1 MERPHRQLPR
11 GQRELTA
18 VTEGDLLTAVLDL
31 ARLFGLHV
39 AHFRPAKTD
48 KGWRTAVQADGKGY
62 PDLTIVG
69 SGGVLFRELKSAT
82 GALSREQKEWLHA
95 LRSAG
100 ADFEVWRPADLRS
113 GRIERELR
121 ALRVRKPERQETR

>member
-1 MERPHRQLPR
+1 MSED
-11 GQRELTA
+11 
-18 VTEGDLLTAVLDL
+18 DLLTAVLDM

-39 AHFRPAKTD
+39 AHFRPAKTER
-48 KGWRTAVQADGKGY
+48 GWRTPVQADGKGY

-69 SGGVLFRELKSAT
+69 GGVLFRELKSDR
-82 GALSREQKEWLHA
+82 GQLSAEQVTWSARLK
-95 LRSAG
+95 SAG
-100 ADFEVWRPADLRS
+100 ADFAVWHPTDLRS

>member
-1 MERPHRQLPR
+1 MSED
-11 GQRELTA
+11 
-18 VTEGDLLTAVLDL
+18 DLLTAVLDL

-48 KGWRTAVQADGKGY
+48 RGWRTAVQADGKGY

-69 SGGVLFRELKSAT
+69 PGGVMVRELKSAT
-82 GALSREQKEWLHA
+82 GKLSSDQQVWLRV

-100 ADFEVWRPADLRS
+100 ADAEVWGPADLRA

-121 ALRVRKPERQETR
+121 ALRVRNPERQETR